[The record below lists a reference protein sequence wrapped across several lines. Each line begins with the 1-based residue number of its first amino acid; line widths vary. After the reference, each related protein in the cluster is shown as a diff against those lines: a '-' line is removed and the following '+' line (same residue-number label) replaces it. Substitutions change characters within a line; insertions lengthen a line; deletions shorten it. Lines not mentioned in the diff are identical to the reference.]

1 MTTEITS
8 AEFANEMRGA
18 TGAMIDVDVFEVI
31 DGAVSI
37 RHSGFSGPG
46 IIYERWSNDNVS
58 EFIDAARGK

>member
-18 TGAMIDVDVFEVI
+18 TGAMIDVNVFEVI

-37 RHSGFSGPG
+37 RHGGFSGPG
-46 IIYERWSNDNVS
+46 IIYERW
-58 EFIDAARGK
+58 